1 MVREIMFFVFAFLSL
16 NESVL
21 VSVTEKSSQ

>member
-1 MVREIMFFVFAFLSL
+1 MVREIMFLVFAFLSL